1 MPPPPPGPD
10 PDQIPIDDPDPR
22 QTPGV
27 PHPDEGPE
35 GDPPPP
41 DDPDR
46 DTPEGPVGDP
56 MPRPDLPVMTT
67 VTLDAPFKVDGPDVP
82 DYLGPPKIKNDA
94 PFRLS
99 RPGVVTGLAWTETG
113 GDVLYVEATLL
124 PGGKGQLV
132 LTGQLGSVMQESARA
147 ALSHVR
153 SRADVLGIAADTF
166 ATHDLHLHVPAG
178 AIPKDGPS
186 AGVTMATAIL
196 SAARKTPVTPDVA
209 MTGEITLSGLVLPVG
224 GIKEKALAARRQG
237 VKTMI
242 LPAQNEDD
250 LDELSAEA
258 RRDMTF
264 RPVST
269 FEQVV
274 EYALGAAPAPPVV
287 EPVVP
292 APTPPPEPAVAG

>member
-1 MPPPPPGPD
+1 MSG
-10 PDQIPIDDPDPR
+10 
-22 QTPGV
+22 
-27 PHPDEGPE
+27 
-35 GDPPPP
+35 
-41 DDPDR
+41 
-46 DTPEGPVGDP
+46 
-56 MPRPDLPVMTT
+56 
-67 VTLDAPFKVDGPDVP
+67 VTLDAPFKVGADEVP

-99 RPGVVTGLAWTETG
+99 RPGVVTGLAWTEAG

-153 SRADVLGIAADTF
+153 SRAETLGIPGDLF
-166 ATHDLHLHVPAG
+166 STHDLHLHVPAG

-196 SAARKTPVTPDVA
+196 SAARKTPVKPDVA

-237 VKTMI
+237 IKTMI

-250 LDELSAEA
+250 LDELSPEA
-258 RRDMTF
+258 RREMTF

-269 FEQVV
+269 FEEVV
-274 EYALGAAPAPPVV
+274 EVALGAVVTPPTAPEAEPAPP
-287 EPVVP
+287 PVS
-292 APTPPPEPAVAG
+292 TTEPAVAG